1 MSLIFLRFLKNK
13 EVIAT
18 QKLIY
23 VPPGGSSSDPSTCVT
38 LEAADPYILSEI
50 RGLGG
55 VEANVISATVPGMDG
70 AYLQNVRIEPREIPC
85 TVYVRGRDR
94 WEMYANRHNLIK
106 LLTPSAKLG
115 WLYYRNDYIFVRTQ
129 ALPRLPPDFSER
141 IRCYNKAEIAFWC
154 PSPYWKS
161 FERKTASIGYI
172 DGSEFK
178 FPFSF
183 PVTFASV
190 ANEVTIQY
198 NGSIPAPVR
207 IVIHGAADAP
217 KITNTATG
225 KTIAITGKSL
235 TENQRLVI
243 YTVRGG
249 KQVLIA
255 DGSNVSDAF
264 QYIDPASEFWE
275 LQPGE
280 NRIVYDSADDTKTTR
295 IEIEYTEL
303 YLGV

>member
-1 MSLIFLRFLKNK
+1 M
-13 EVIAT
+13 
-18 QKLIY
+18 
-23 VPPGGSSSDPSTCVT
+23 PPGGSSSDPNTCVM
-38 LEAADPYILSEI
+38 LEAADPFILSEI
-50 RGLGG
+50 KGVGG
-55 VEANVISATVPGMDG
+55 VEANIMSTAVPGMDG
-70 AYLQNVRIEPREIPC
+70 VYLQNVRIEPREIPC
-85 TVYVRGRDR
+85 TVYVHGRDR
-94 WEMYANRHNLIK
+94 WEMYSNRYHLIK
-106 LLTPSAKLG
+106 LLTPSTKLG
-115 WLYYRNDYIFVRTQ
+115 WLYYRNDYIFVRIQ

-141 IRCYNKAEIAFWC
+141 IRCYNKAEITFWC
-154 PSPYWKS
+154 PSPYWRS
-161 FERKTASIGYI
+161 FEQKSASIGYI
-172 DGSEFK
+172 TGSEFT

-183 PVTFASV
+183 PATFASM

-207 IVIHGAADAP
+207 IVIHGAAVEP

-225 KTIAITGKSL
+225 KFLALTGRSL
-235 TENQRLVI
+235 STNQRLVI

-255 DGSNVSDAF
+255 DGGNVSDAF

-303 YLGV
+303 YSGV